1 MKTIFKNIET
11 GELVSI
17 YDFGKKGEVF
27 VTTEKDDREKGAK
40 FVTKYTN
47 MLTEGRDENGKQF
60 FTLNEGWEVVAGE
73 RKPRKPKPTATTDE
87 VVTTSN
93 EQPQQEVVE
102 TTNNDTPTTT
112 PTTTSDE
119 ISEIKKTLR
128 CKYGQIG
135 EDFVEAVQ
143 MITANTTPT
152 TAAVNNVSNVTIVTT
167 DNGQHEVEGTTCKDF
182 AALCMTIKKGIN
194 LYLYGEAG
202 TGKSH
207 TCKQIAQALGLAYYP
222 MQQLLYAHEV
232 VGYATAD
239 GSLVETPF
247 YKAFTEGGLV
257 DLEEFDSSSPEAALV
272 INGAIANKVCNF
284 PVVGVKQAHPDFRV
298 IATGNTKMT
307 GADIEYTGRSV
318 MDASTKNRFMFRE
331 VCYDTKIEDSL
342 TNGDLSIS
350 KFCRDL
356 RKAKNA
362 AQITLC
368 VSYRSIMMLADK
380 DMQQA
385 WGDAELLRGSVFKEL
400 EQDEIQILYTRLED
414 KKNRWAVAMS
424 KLI

>member
-1 MKTIFKNIET
+1 MITIKNKTT
-11 GELVSI
+11 GETRNVYNTEMVGGYVKSNT
-17 YDFGKKGEVF
+17 GKVLGKRFANAWAGVLSE
-27 VTTEKDDREKGAK
+27 TT
-40 FVTKYTN
+40 
-47 MLTEGRDENGKQF
+47 DEDGQQAF
-60 FTLNEGWEVVAGE
+60 LLSDEWEVVKGK
-73 RKPRKPKPTATTDE
+73 RTRKPKPTATADE
-87 VVTTSN
+87 VATTSN
-93 EQPQQEVVE
+93 EQPQQEVVIE
-102 TTNNDTPTTT
+102 DTPTTT
-112 PTTTSDE
+112 TDNESSNTNNE
-119 ISEIKKTLR
+119 EEVAKIKKNLSN
-128 CKYGQIG
+128 KYGQIG
-135 EDFVEAVQ
+135 EDFIEAAQKIV
-143 MITANTTPT
+143 ANIAPT
-152 TAAVNNVSNVTIVTT
+152 TAAVNNVNNITIVTT

-182 AALCMTIKKGIN
+182 AALCTTIKKGIN

-331 VCYDTKIEDSL
+331 VCYDAKIEDSL

-380 DMQQA
+380 DMQKA
-385 WGDAELLRGSVFKEL
+385 WGDTELLRGSIFKEL
-400 EQDEIQILYTRLED
+400 EQDEIQILYARLED
-414 KKNRWAVAMS
+414 KKNRWAVAMYE
-424 KLI
+424 LI